1 MSTAQYT
8 SPRLDGFRMPAEHE
22 EQEQV
27 WMAWPSREDN
37 WREKGKHAHTEFVA
51 VATAISQ
58 ATDVTFIADAQHYE
72 QARLALPSPIR
83 ILEIHSDD
91 CWMRDIGAT
100 YVVNDKGERRANSWQ
115 FNAWGGDLDGLYDS
129 WEQDNAVAEKMSAVT
144 GDMVYKAPFI
154 LEGGSIHVDGEGTLF
169 TTEECLLHPS
179 RNPELSKEDI
189 EDFLKVYL
197 NVIKIIWLKQG
208 LYNDETNGHIDNIMH
223 VIRPGVVALTY
234 CDDPSD
240 PQYAISQDAFNVLS
254 KTSDAKG
261 RILEVIKLPM
271 PGPLFVSEEE
281 AKNLAESPY
290 MNRRVGE
297 RLAASYA
304 NFLISNNRVVFPL
317 LDKRTD
323 DQAKHIL
330 QMAFP
335 NHNVVGVA
343 TRNILLGGG
352 NIHCITQQVPRKYST
367 KIV

>member
-1 MSTAQYT
+1 
-8 SPRLDGFRMPAEHE
+8 
-22 EQEQV
+22 
-27 WMAWPSREDN
+27 
-37 WREKGKHAHTEFVA
+37 
-51 VATAISQ
+51 
-58 ATDVTFIADAQHYE
+58 
-72 QARLALPSPIR
+72 
-83 ILEIHSDD
+83 
-91 CWMRDIGAT
+91 
-100 YVVNDKGERRANSWQ
+100 
-115 FNAWGGDLDGLYDS
+115 
-129 WEQDNAVAEKMSAVT
+129 
-144 GDMVYKAPFI
+144 
-154 LEGGSIHVDGEGTLF
+154 
-169 TTEECLLHPS
+169 
-179 RNPELSKEDI
+179 
-189 EDFLKVYL
+189 
-197 NVIKIIWLKQG
+197 
-208 LYNDETNGHIDNIMH
+208 MH

-261 RILEVIKLPM
+261 RMLEVIKLPM

-290 MNRRVGE
+290 MNRHVGE

-317 LDKRTD
+317 LDERTD